1 MHTSSE
7 VLGDPPTPSIM
18 GIRFD
23 AASETEVVRH
33 VFGELDQGRGGWIV
47 TPNVEIMRRCTSD
60 ADLHDLVSSASIRLV
75 DGAPVEWAA
84 RLAGRP
90 PGRVPGASLV
100 WSLSRESARRGRTVL
115 LWGGGPGLPSE
126 LPNDSRPRTPDLMS
140 STISRPS
147 GSRGM
152 PKRRRLSPCDCR
164 IGRRHRPGRARV
176 SQAGALD
183 AGPAGRFL
191 RSGCSAAEPASTSQ
205 PASCP
210 GRHGGCKWLDWNGAT
225 DWPSSPDGSGAG
237 TWSTTYLSRSVCSP
251 GLRRSAPKAVGPP
264 PDRRSSRRIRWP
276 SHPPSTWTS
285 LRR

>member
-7 VLGDPPTPSIM
+7 VLGDPPTPSVM

-90 PGRVPGASLV
+90 PGRPAGVSLV

-115 LWGGGPGLPSE
+115 LFGGRPGAAKKAAERLAAENPGLDVQHHFPPFGFERNPEASAAVRHAIAASGADIVLVGLGFPKQERLMRDLHSSFPSIWM
-126 LPNDSRPRTPDLMS
+126 LGCGAGIDFAAGIVPRAPRWMQVAGLEWGYRLA
-140 STISRPS
+140 IE
-147 GSRGM
+147 
-152 PKRRRLSPCDCR
+152 PKR
-164 IGRRHRPGRARV
+164 
-176 SQAGALD
+176 
-183 AGPAGRFL
+183 
-191 RSGCSAAEPASTSQ
+191 
-205 PASCP
+205 
-210 GRHGGCKWLDWNGAT
+210 
-225 DWPSSPDGSGAG
+225 SGAG
-237 TWSTTYLSRSVCSP
+237 T
-251 GLRRSAPKAVGPP
+251 
-264 PDRRSSRRIRWP
+264 
-276 SHPPSTWTS
+276 
-285 LRR
+285 